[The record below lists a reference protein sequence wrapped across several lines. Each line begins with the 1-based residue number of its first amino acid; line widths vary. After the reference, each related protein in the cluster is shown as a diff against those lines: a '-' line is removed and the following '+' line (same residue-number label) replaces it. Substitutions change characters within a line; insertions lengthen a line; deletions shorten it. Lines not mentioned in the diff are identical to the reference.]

1 MIDTTV
7 NSDPNQETRH
17 ERATRRIA
25 LFLGRPARRVEENLA
40 GALRDVLC
48 SLPWESRLRRDR
60 DRGLVEDVRFL
71 FDALE
76 ADDLRRPSLKYLLE
90 HAERRTRL

>member
-1 MIDTTV
+1 MIGATTS
-7 NSDPNQETRH
+7 SDAGRQPRQ
-17 ERATRRIA
+17 ERAIGRIA
-25 LFLGRPARRVEENLA
+25 LFLGRPARRVEENPA
-40 GALRDVLC
+40 AAIRDVLC

-60 DRGLVEDVRFL
+60 DRVLVEDVRFL
-71 FDALE
+71 FEGMD

>member
-1 MIDTTV
+1 MIGTTV
-7 NSDPNQETRH
+7 NSDTSLETRQ
-17 ERATRRIA
+17 ERAIRRIA
-25 LFLGRPARRVEENLA
+25 LFLDRPARRVEANPA

-60 DRGLVEDVRFL
+60 DRVLVEDVRFL
-71 FDALE
+71 FDGMD
-76 ADDLRRPSLKYLLE
+76 ADDPRRAPLKYVLE

>member
-1 MIDTTV
+1 MIGTTRSPDT
-7 NSDPNQETRH
+7 SRDPRH
-17 ERATRRIA
+17 DRAIRRIA
-25 LFLGRPARRVEENLA
+25 LFLDRPARRVAANPA

-60 DRGLVEDVRFL
+60 DCVLVGDVRFL
-71 FDALE
+71 FDGLD
-76 ADDLRRPSLKYLLE
+76 ADDPRRATLKYLLE